1 MWTIRVRL
9 ILFDRVDINISK
21 VFFLVVLTLKLR
33 PWESCRVQYER
44 ASWEALMNLLYII
57 RYLRES
63 LFVQSMGV
71 Q

>member
-1 MWTIRVRL
+1 M
-9 ILFDRVDINISK
+9 
-21 VFFLVVLTLKLR
+21 FLTVKLR